1 MENFLFLEKVED
13 YKNIQEETK
22 KYEAVQIIVEEFMT
36 EDSLFELN
44 LNQEIIQKVL
54 TKMEEKPIS
63 NDIFDTSRISIEF
76 LMNDTLMRFSKQRK
90 EDAAKKEALLK
101 NQEERRGSVVN
112 LLGTFMGKK
121 NKEHI
126 FVDNSKRRPS
136 VQVFTKFSLGGKA
149 KEGTPTSSANTSPEM
164 SSPKSTGS
172 TSPNFPSSPTS
183 LSLVKSKKQARGMN
197 SLNFVVPQKLS
208 TFEFKNLE
216 EPEPQELKEIKKESN
231 ADQFRNSFSEIVDDL
246 QFDELEK
253 KLEFSGLKHKRRGGI
268 ADFENTLKEKEPVE
282 VQTQSYLSMIRE
294 HDISQKTE
302 GRPKR
307 EKSKKRGIF
316 EPFKVESNYILTER
330 STSIDST
337 SSSPLSK
344 PKRELFGIVA
354 DMKKRN
360 QSMTDIQSSPKPKNI
375 FLGDVH
381 PKKMKEVTIDSPEYV
396 MSPQSESMNIESL
409 KPMGSN
415 SSLKDS
421 KTMES
426 PSFEIVGNESPI
438 SIEDRRPSTERSMKW
453 NLKGFM
459 DNPFDL
465 KRKSSNKDVLPP
477 RESPNAL
484 PNLLKNSY
492 QKSKKK
498 LTDLRENQRRSSIFA
513 RFQRKNSSTDE
524 SLDFISMITSRG
536 KEKKS
541 EDLDFMS
548 MITAR
553 EPEKPNNDPLNFLSI
568 ISARGK
574 KKNEE
579 PKDNEPVSGFMS
591 ILSARGKKKKE
602 EPKEDLD
609 FMSMIS
615 SRGKNPDKQPVVE
628 KPVEKDV
635 NPFHKLYE
643 EKKKEENPF
652 HKLYEEKM
660 KEKVKEELMD
670 ENPFNKLYEEK
681 KKEKLKESKVDDYP
695 FNKLYEEKKKE
706 KLKDENPFH
715 KLYEEKKVEKQLE
728 VKNPTNVGSVLY
740 PSNEKTVQESNLDLI
755 LKRAKQAKESV
766 PKNRRGTTQNEVPFN
781 PSFSMETEVAQV
793 VIETPPTP
801 LESKKH
807 RRGKSEYTVE
817 INESFSMEVKIEEKV
832 DVKSPPVDL
841 DAPNVKKNRRGNSQF
856 SAETSE
862 EEIKPLRE
870 PKKNRRGIMDNV
882 VVVEN
887 FKMESTVVP
896 LTPKEQEEK
905 ECFEI
910 MSGLGLETENK
921 EIVTQE
927 PVPEVKIVKNER
939 KKSRR
944 EGKSE
949 FVGFESNFSME

>member
-13 YKNIQEETK
+13 YKKIQLETK

-54 TKMEEKPIS
+54 TKMEEKPIAD
-63 NDIFDTSRISIEF
+63 DIFDTSRISIEF

-112 LLGTFMGKK
+112 LLGTFIGKK

-126 FVDNSKRRPS
+126 LMDNAKRRPS
-136 VQVFTKFSLGGKA
+136 VQVFTKFSLGKT
-149 KEGTPTSSANTSPEM
+149 KEVSPNTSPEM
-164 SSPKSTGS
+164 SPKSTGS
-172 TSPNFPSSPTS
+172 TSPNYPSSPTS
-183 LSLVKSKKQARGMN
+183 FSLVKSKKQARGMN
-197 SLNFVVPQKLS
+197 SLNFVIPQKLS
-208 TFEFKNLE
+208 NFEIKNLD
-216 EPEPQELKEIKKESN
+216 EPEPQELKELKQRESN
-231 ADQFRNSFSEIVDDL
+231 VDRNSFSEIVDDL

-253 KLEFSGLKHKRRGGI
+253 KLEFSGMKHKRRGGI
-268 ADFENTLKEKEPVE
+268 AEFGNPLKESVPVE
-282 VQTQSYLSMIRE
+282 VQTQSYLSLIRE
-294 HDISQKTE
+294 HDGSQKTNE

-316 EPFKVESNYILTER
+316 ENFKVDNNFILTER
-330 STSIDST
+330 SSSVDSLT
-337 SSSPLSK
+337 TSSPLK
-344 PKRELFGIVA
+344 KKELFGIVS

-360 QSMTDIQSSPKPKNI
+360 QSMTDLQSSPKKKNYI
-375 FLGDVH
+375 LGDVH
-381 PKKMKEVTIDSPEYV
+381 PKKFKEEKIASPEYV
-396 MSPQSESMNIESL
+396 TSPQTDPTNLESSSALKEMMDSPTSL
-409 KPMGSN
+409 KE
-415 SSLKDS
+415 

-426 PSFEIVGNESPI
+426 PSFEIMGNESPI
-438 SIEDRRPSTERSMKW
+438 SVEDRSPSTDRSLRW
-453 NLKGFM
+453 NSLKGFI

-465 KRKSSNKDVLPP
+465 KRKSSGKDVLPP
-477 RESPNAL
+477 RDS
-484 PNLLKNSY
+484 PNLLKNTL

-498 LTDLRENQRRSSIFA
+498 LTDLRENQRRSSVFA
-513 RFQRKNSSTDE
+513 KFQRKNSSTEE

-548 MITAR
+548 MISAR
-553 EPEKPNNDPLNFLSI
+553 EPEPKPNNDPLNFLGI

-579 PKDNEPVSGFMS
+579 PKDNEPVSGFLS

-602 EPKEDLD
+602 QPKEDLD

-615 SRGKNPDKQPVVE
+615 SRGKNPDKQPVE
-628 KPVEKDV
+628 KPAEMDV

-643 EKKKEENPF
+643 EKKKEEENPF

-660 KEKVKEELMD
+660 KEKVKEELVD
-670 ENPFNKLYEEK
+670 ENPFNRLYQEK
-681 KKEKLKESKVDDYP
+681 NKEESKVVDDQNP

-706 KLKDENPFH
+706 KLKDENPFN
-715 KLYEEKKVEKQLE
+715 KLYEEKKKDNHVE

-766 PKNRRGTTQNEVPFN
+766 PKTDRRGTPQHEVPFN
-781 PSFSMETEVAQV
+781 PTFSMETV
-793 VIETPPTP
+793 VETPPIP
-801 LESKKH
+801 LESKKN

-817 INESFSMEVKIEEKV
+817 VNESFSMEEKV
-832 DVKSPPVDL
+832 DLVKSP
-841 DAPNVKKNRRGNSQF
+841 PNVKKNRRGNSQYEVEVNSNF
-856 SAETSE
+856 SLESSE
-862 EEIKPLRE
+862 EPKEEIKPLRE
-870 PKKNRRGIMDNV
+870 PKKNRRGIMENV

-887 FKMESTVVP
+887 FKMESNVVP
-896 LTPKEQEEK
+896 LTPREQEEK

-910 MSGLGLETENK
+910 MVDLGLETEK
-921 EIVTQE
+921 ETTPE
-927 PVPEVKIVKNER
+927 PIPEVSIVKNGR

-944 EGKSE
+944 EGNSE